1 MDELDNNSAAALAP
15 DVKDI
20 GGAPESEALDRDVR
34 TTPREMTLSRFV
46 NEVFQTNEQYAV
58 RQGFHD
64 QMRES
69 WRVCR
74 SEYSPREKAKLA
86 MLGIPD
92 DVSEPVVEQRKDVAL
107 SQMKEI
113 LSSGGNF
120 PAKLSSTAH
129 PDVPEFITAQMMQKM
144 LDDLVEVIAAVG
156 QVPTPEMAAQFGRDR
171 IAELK
176 HAVNEHAHDQIEILE
191 QRVRD
196 DFDEADFMAAFN
208 TGLDYLAVY
217 GSAVWEGPVPCV
229 RWKNDYDAKG
239 KITRKA
245 KPGVAFRAINPLD
258 VYPSP
263 DQTGIEDG
271 PVCIKVR
278 FAPHDLWLNAT
289 EAGGDKAENGVWF
302 KDTVADL
309 LAKYPT
315 GGVRLSWE
323 DGDEENREMK
333 GHSTWMADAS
343 CMMEGISY
351 YGQVKGNL
359 LTRMGIVKSH
369 DGKSI
374 DPDDFYEVNAVVI
387 DDYCVYCRI
396 VNPCLGRPLSKAQ
409 FYEATDSFFGNSIA
423 QRLIA
428 YQRLMNGCLTSLI
441 VNMNMTAAPIAW
453 ISDAARLL
461 DKGPT
466 RFKLEGGKVFAF
478 KGATAGVAVSSG
490 MPMGVLR
497 ADSRVNEI
505 LAVMNMAIK
514 RIDDVS
520 GIPSYTYGQNVTGGA
535 GRALA
540 NYERVLTP
548 TGPRRICDFKI
559 GDKVFNTLS
568 GISTVIG
575 VFPQGERDI
584 YRITFSNGEKIDCDL
599 EHRWLVSDHPD
610 RKNSWKVFTV
620 RELLMRGIER
630 KQPKSERCPSGL
642 RPKWALPYVDAIAYP
657 ERKVPI
663 DPYTMGV
670 LLGNGDARCRVTG
683 MDDEVFERIPYK
695 LGKVERKKDDKAYT
709 RVVMGIGPKYRAL
722 GLCCKSIEKFVPE
735 VYLHNSEAIRLEL
748 LRGLMDTDGCAS
760 ANGDHTF
767 FDTSSERLRDDFV
780 FLVKSLGASSV
791 SVHAHENRPELNG
804 KALNGKEAYRICFT
818 LDKPIFHLER
828 KQRRV
833 HRRPRRRLYI
843 TGIEFLKRDE
853 ATCISVD
860 APNHLYVCE
869 NFIPTHNTYSGLA
882 MLTEASNREMKV
894 RIERLCQNVINRM
907 VRQDAY
913 RLMIYDETIGY
924 TGDVE
929 VVPTGVMGLILK
941 HQEMQKVFQL
951 MQMVAGNQFLVQ
963 TVGAGGLMEL
973 FRQVLETYDVANID
987 KIIPSKQKLEL
998 QEYVAR
1004 LQSAANAQTAVN
1016 QAQQPPQISAPGGQL
1031 AEPQNLGDEY
1041 AGGEGGAGG
1050 GSQPQQEERATTYQR
1065 GAATYMMPR
1074 EPMPGSANE
1083 RRSVA

>member
-1 MDELDNNSAAALAP
+1 MDELDDNSAAALAP

-34 TTPREMTLSRFV
+34 TTPREMTLARFV

-490 MPMGVLR
+490 VPMGVLR

-535 GRALA
+535 GR
-540 NYERVLTP
+540 
-548 TGPRRICDFKI
+548 
-559 GDKVFNTLS
+559 
-568 GISTVIG
+568 
-575 VFPQGERDI
+575 
-584 YRITFSNGEKIDCDL
+584 
-599 EHRWLVSDHPD
+599 
-610 RKNSWKVFTV
+610 
-620 RELLMRGIER
+620 
-630 KQPKSERCPSGL
+630 
-642 RPKWALPYVDAIAYP
+642 
-657 ERKVPI
+657 
-663 DPYTMGV
+663 
-670 LLGNGDARCRVTG
+670 
-683 MDDEVFERIPYK
+683 
-695 LGKVERKKDDKAYT
+695 
-709 RVVMGIGPKYRAL
+709 
-722 GLCCKSIEKFVPE
+722 
-735 VYLHNSEAIRLEL
+735 
-748 LRGLMDTDGCAS
+748 
-760 ANGDHTF
+760 
-767 FDTSSERLRDDFV
+767 
-780 FLVKSLGASSV
+780 
-791 SVHAHENRPELNG
+791 
-804 KALNGKEAYRICFT
+804 
-818 LDKPIFHLER
+818 
-828 KQRRV
+828 
-833 HRRPRRRLYI
+833 
-843 TGIEFLKRDE
+843 
-853 ATCISVD
+853 
-860 APNHLYVCE
+860 
-869 NFIPTHNTYSGLA
+869 TYSGLA

-941 HQEMQKVFQL
+941 HQEMQKVLQL

-1065 GAATYMMPR
+1065 GATTYMMPR
-1074 EPMPGSANE
+1074 DPMPGSANE